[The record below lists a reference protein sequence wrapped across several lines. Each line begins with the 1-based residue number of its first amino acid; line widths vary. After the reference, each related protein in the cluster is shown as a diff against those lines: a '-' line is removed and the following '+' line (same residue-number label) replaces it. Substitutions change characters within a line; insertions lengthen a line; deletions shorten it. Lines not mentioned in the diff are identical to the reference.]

1 MRERMSEKA
10 VLPSSM
16 IGRIGVG
23 FSDFC
28 MSGVRRWSLTFFSS
42 DELQFENG
50 KTSNTSN

>member
-23 FSDFC
+23 FRDFC
-28 MSGVRRWSLTFFSS
+28 MSGVRRWSLTFFIS